1 MSDLFRPTPFADLV
15 QWVFTDLEKRG
26 SIFDIDRTLFFEP
39 TLDDP
44 FRLELQGTTIATPFG
59 VAAGPHTQLAP
70 GIIASWLCGARVLEL
85 KTVQLRGVEVV
96 RPCIRMRDEGL
107 NVEWSQEL
115 EPEASFDQYLD
126 AWVLIHALHRRL
138 GWPGSDPETIFDI
151 SVGYDLDGLQS
162 EPMRGYFSL
171 VADAGT
177 KLEERLEILTRLRP
191 EFAGLD
197 VPSRLSSRVTL
208 STLHGCPSDEIG
220 RMIIHLMHDYGLHA
234 KVKLNPS
241 LLGAK
246 FVRSILHDHLG
257 FTDLEPDEAAFAEDL
272 KLDEAVD
279 LLAELQEQADGAG
292 VTFGVKLSNTLPL
305 RHHGDAFPEGEKT
318 MYLSSRPLH
327 PLTVQ
332 IAAALKKACGS
343 DLEISFCGG
352 ADAFNAP
359 ELLASGMVPVTTC
372 SDLLRPGGIPRLRQ
386 YTQTTRERMERLNAS
401 DLGVFALT
409 RARSTAFE
417 GDDVASAAFHNLGN
431 YAAEVLEDPAYQRE
445 TYHRPGKRSTRPL
458 GLFDC
463 IEAPCISACG
473 IDQDVPEYLRQ
484 VAVGN
489 AAKAAEVIRRDN
501 PLPVILGRTCH
512 HPCETDCLRTHYDEP
527 LAIRDIKRF
536 AMEHAGTPATSCPSR
551 DVPPVAIIGGG
562 PCGLAA
568 AWELRRAGVPVTVF
582 EADDSAGGMVT
593 ATIPVYRAADEAIQ
607 LDLQALRE
615 AGVDMRYG
623 QRFAAD
629 FSLGDL
635 DTQGFRAVVLAAGA
649 ARGRVLGMAGEEA
662 DGVWDGL
669 EFLRRARRGD
679 APSLGHRV
687 GIIGAGDV
695 AMDCARTAVR
705 LGADV
710 TVIYRRQAAHS
721 PAHPDE
727 MRALQDEGIN
737 FRELLAPNTV
747 EVHAGKLTAL
757 RCQVMRPGAPG
768 GDGRP
773 RPEAVEGQFTTVEL
787 DSLIVAIGQDADEA
801 TLVIEGLEL
810 TRGGWVKADSETGR
824 TSVDDLWAGG
834 DVVRGPSSI
843 VSAAGD
849 GRRIARDILTKFG
862 VVEPG
867 DENSGHSSPDS
878 RELVRLMERR
888 AERVKRVPTPEL
900 PPDQREGFAEVAHT
914 FRDAEAR
921 GEAARC
927 LDCDILCSTC
937 VTVCP
942 NRAFLTY
949 EIEPFTVSWPKSIAG
964 TETIK
969 LLIDQPYQ
977 VAVINDWC
985 NACGNCTE
993 FCPTAGHPDQDKPRL
1008 VLGLKAFETFED
1020 NAFHP
1025 RQHQGSFEL
1034 LGRQDGA
1041 THSLRWG
1048 ERLRY
1053 DGPHFSAE
1061 LDPSSA
1067 AIISIQPNTAVRPGD
1082 TLDWSTCFALLTVGR
1097 GLQRS
1102 TPGLVA
1108 AAARSDAG
1116 PTV

>member
-1 MSDLFRPTPFADLV
+1 MSDLFRPTPFPDLV
-15 QWVFTDLEKRG
+15 QWVFTDFEERS
-26 SIFDIDRTLFFEP
+26 SIFDIHRTLFFEP

-126 AWVLIHALHRRL
+126 AWVLIHALHRHL

-162 EPMRGYFSL
+162 EPMRRYFSL

-177 KLEERLEILTRLRP
+177 KLEERLEILARVRP
-191 EFAGLD
+191 EFAGLT

-220 RMIIHLMHDYGLHA
+220 HMITHLMCDYGLNA

-241 LLGAK
+241 LLGPEL
-246 FVRSILHDHLG
+246 VRSVLHDRLG

-272 KLDEAVD
+272 KLVEAVD
-279 LLAELQEQADGAG
+279 LLAKLQEQAQGAG

-332 IAAALKKACGS
+332 IAAALKKACGL

-359 ELLASGMVPVTTC
+359 ELLASGLVPVTTC

-386 YTQTTRERMERLNAS
+386 YTDITRQMMEHS
-401 DLGVFALT
+401 DAADLSIFAVT
-409 RARSTAFE
+409 CARSTAFE
-417 GDDVASAAFHNLGN
+417 GDDVASAAIHNLEN
-431 YAAEVLEDPAYQRE
+431 YAAEVLEDPAYRRE

-473 IDQDVPEYLRQ
+473 IDQDVPEYLRH
-484 VAVGN
+484 VAAGN
-489 AAKAAEVIRRDN
+489 AATAAEVIRRDN

-536 AMEHAGTPATSCPSR
+536 AMEHAAAPAESCPIH
-551 DVPPVAIIGGG
+551 DIPPVAVIGGG

-568 AWELRRAGVPVTVF
+568 AWELRRAGVGVTVF
-582 EADDSAGGMVT
+582 EADDTTGGMVT
-593 ATIPVYRAADEAIQ
+593 ATIPVYRAADEAVQ

-615 AGVDMRYG
+615 AGVEMRHG
-623 QRFAAD
+623 QRFATD
-629 FSLGDL
+629 FTLDDL
-635 DTQGFRAVVLAAGA
+635 KIQGFRAVVLAAGA
-649 ARGRVLGMAGEEA
+649 ARGRALGLAGEKA

-773 RPEAVEGQFTTVEL
+773 RPEAVEGQFTTVDL

-801 TLVIEGLEL
+801 TLAIEGLEL
-810 TRGGWVKADSETGR
+810 TRGGWVKADKGSGR
-824 TSVDDLWAGG
+824 TSVEGLWAGG

-849 GRRIARDILTKFG
+849 GRRIAQDILTVFG
-862 VVEPG
+862 VARLDEEP
-867 DENSGHSSPDS
+867 DKRRLPE
-878 RELVRLMERR
+878 RRKLARLMERR
-888 AERVKRVPTPEL
+888 AERLKRVPTPEL
-900 PPDQREGFAEVAHT
+900 PADKREGFAEVTHT
-914 FRDAEAR
+914 FKEAEAR
-921 GEAARC
+921 AEAERC
-927 LDCDILCSTC
+927 LDCDLLCSTC

-949 EIEPFTVSWPKSIAG
+949 EVEPFTVSWPKSIDG
-964 TETIK
+964 TEKTELTIN
-969 LLIDQPYQ
+969 QPYQ

-985 NACGNCTE
+985 NACGNCIE

-1008 VLGLKAFETFED
+1008 VLDPKAFETFED

-1025 RQHQGSFEL
+1025 RGRNGQFEL
-1034 LGRQDGA
+1034 LARHAGV
-1041 THSLRWG
+1041 THSLRWA
-1048 ERLRY
+1048 ESLRFE
-1053 DGPHFSAE
+1053 GPQFSAE
-1061 LDPSSA
+1061 LDPTSA
-1067 AIISIQPNTAVRPGD
+1067 AIRSMKPTAALRPGE
-1082 TLDWSTCFALLTVGR
+1082 TLDWSICFSLLTLGR
-1097 GLQRS
+1097 GLLRS
-1102 TPGLVA
+1102 APGLVA
-1108 AAARSDAG
+1108 AAMSDAE
-1116 PTV
+1116 PSS